1 MPLGHLP
8 SLLSREDAAPEDG
21 NLQGTVWGRASRTGR
36 EFKTQIHD
44 KSGENFRLL
53 ILEKKD
59 EGRCASSLQTFKGN
73 L

>member
-1 MPLGHLP
+1 MGIYWGQFGG
-8 SLLSREDAAPEDG
+8 EQPE
-21 NLQGTVWGRASRTGR
+21 QA
-36 EFKTQIHD
+36 EFKTQIRD

-53 ILEKKD
+53 ILQKKD